1 MNRALLEKPFEPSQI
16 KQRQGN
22 FGHILDYVEGH
33 VVTSRLND
41 AFDGNWTFEIV
52 KYRIL
57 KDTDEVL
64 VLGKLTAEGAT
75 KMAFGS
81 KQIEKNKD
89 TKAIISIGDDLKAAS
104 TDALKK
110 AASLLGVGLYLY
122 SDQRPNEKPEEG
134 RPDTSNKGTST
145 GNEKNQPPGTG
156 EKNQPGPKNE
166 PGPGDGNG
174 GRLTNKQLAMIFAV
188 GKSKGLQSKEIKDK
202 ALDAFKKNLNFL
214 TKAEASTLINTLQ
227 SMAGQ

>member
-1 MNRALLEKPFEPSQI
+1 MNRQLLEKPFEPSQI

-57 KDTDEVL
+57 KDTDEAL
-64 VLGKLTAEGAT
+64 VLGKLIAEGVT

-81 KQIEKNKD
+81 KEIERSKD
-89 TKAIISIGDDLKAAS
+89 TKAIVSLGNDLKAAS

-122 SDQRPNEKPEEG
+122 SDQRPTGKTEESRPET
-134 RPDTSNKGTST
+134 PSKGTST
-145 GNEKNQPPGTG
+145 GNEKNQP
-156 EKNQPGPKNE
+156 GPKNE
-166 PGPGDGNG
+166 PATGDGNG
-174 GRLTNKQLAMIFAV
+174 NRLTNKQLGAIFSI
-188 GKSKGLQSKEIKDK
+188 GKSKGLQSSNIKDL
-202 ALDAFKKNLNFL
+202 ALKTFKKSLNHL
-214 TKAEASTLINTLQ
+214 NKEQADTYIKTLL
-227 SMAGQ
+227 SMQGQ

>member
-64 VLGKLTAEGAT
+64 VLAKLTAEGVT

-81 KQIEKNKD
+81 KEIERSKD
-89 TKAIISIGDDLKAAS
+89 TKAIISLGDDLKAAS

-122 SDQRPNEKPEEG
+122 SDQRPNGKTETG
-134 RPDTSNKGTST
+134 RPEIPNKGTST
-145 GNEKNQPPGTG
+145 GDEKS
-156 EKNQPGPKNE
+156 QPGPKNE
-166 PGPGDGNG
+166 PGPGGDNG

-188 GKSKGLQSKEIKDK
+188 GKSKGLQTKEIKDK
-202 ALDAFKKNLNFL
+202 ALATFSKNLNFL
-214 TKAEASTLINTLQ
+214 TKAEASTFINALQ
-227 SMAGQ
+227 SI

>member
-1 MNRALLEKPFEPSQI
+1 MNRALLEKPYEPNQI

-41 AFDGNWTFEIV
+41 AFDGNWSFEVV

-64 VLGKLTAEGAT
+64 VLGKLTAEGVT

-81 KQIEKNKD
+81 KEIARHEN
-89 TKAIISIGDDLKAAS
+89 TKAIISLGDDLKAAS

-110 AASLLGVGLYLY
+110 AASLFGVGLYLY
-122 SDQRPNEKPEEG
+122 SDQRPNGKTQEGHPET
-134 RPDTSNKGTST
+134 PNKGAST
-145 GNEKNQPPGTG
+145 GN

-166 PGPGDGNG
+166 PGTTGDNG

-188 GKSKGLQSKEIKDK
+188 GKSKGLQTKEIKDK
-202 ALDAFKKNLNFL
+202 ALDTFKKNLNFL
-214 TKAEASTLINTLQ
+214 TKAEASTFINALQ
-227 SMAGQ
+227 AM

>member
-1 MNRALLEKPFEPSQI
+1 MNRALLEKPFQPSQI

-41 AFDGNWTFEIV
+41 AFDGIWSFEVV

-64 VLGKLTAEGAT
+64 VLGKLVAEGVT

-81 KQIEKNKD
+81 KEIERRKD
-89 TKAIISIGDDLKAAS
+89 TKAIVSLGDDLKAAS

-122 SDQRPNEKPEEG
+122 SDQRPNGTPEGGHPEKQDKGKPTENEKP
-134 RPDTSNKGTST
+134 
-145 GNEKNQPPGTG
+145 
-156 EKNQPGPKNE
+156 QPGPKNE
-166 PGPGDGNG
+166 PGTTGDNG

-188 GKSKGLQSKEIKDK
+188 GKSKGLQAKDIKDK
-202 ALDAFKKNLNFL
+202 ALATFSKNLNFL
-214 TKAEASTLINTLQ
+214 TKAEASTFINALQ
-227 SMAGQ
+227 AM

>member
-16 KQRQGN
+16 KQRQGK

-33 VVTSRLND
+33 VVTSRLNE
-41 AFDGNWTFEIV
+41 AFESNWSFEIV
-52 KYRIL
+52 KYRII
-57 KDTDEVL
+57 KDPGEVL
-64 VLGKLTAEGAT
+64 VLGKLTAEGVT

-81 KQIEKNKD
+81 KEIERSKD
-89 TKAIISIGDDLKAAS
+89 TKAIISLGDDLKAAS

-122 SDQRPNEKPEEG
+122 SDQRPNGTPEAGHSETQDKGKPTE
-134 RPDTSNKGTST
+134 N
-145 GNEKNQPPGTG
+145 

-166 PGPGDGNG
+166 PAPSGDNG

-188 GKSKGLQSKEIKDK
+188 GKSKGLQAKDIKDK
-202 ALDAFKKNLNFL
+202 ALATFSKNLNFL
-214 TKAEASTLINTLQ
+214 TKAEASTFINALQ
-227 SMAGQ
+227 AI

>member
-41 AFDGNWTFEIV
+41 AFEGNWTFEIV

-64 VLGKLTAEGAT
+64 VLGKLIAENVT

-81 KQIEKNKD
+81 KEITRNKD
-89 TKAIISIGDDLKAAS
+89 TKTIISVGDDLKSAS

-122 SDQRPNEKPEEG
+122 AEFRSNGTEGKNPKDPDNGNPGGETKSQAAGGATQRPSGK
-134 RPDTSNKGTST
+134 T
-145 GNEKNQPPGTG
+145 
-156 EKNQPGPKNE
+156 
-166 PGPGDGNG
+166 DGNG
-174 GRLTNKQLAMIFAV
+174 TRLTNKQLGMIFAL
-188 GKSKGLQSKEIKDK
+188 GKSKGLQSKDIKDK
-202 ALDAFKKNLNFL
+202 ALDTFKKNLNFL
-214 TKAEASTLINTLQ
+214 TKEEASTLINALQ
-227 SMAGQ
+227 AM

>member
-22 FGHILDYVEGH
+22 FGLILDYVDGH

-41 AFDGNWTFEIV
+41 AFDGNWSFEIV

-57 KDTDEVL
+57 KETKEVI
-64 VLGKLTAEGAT
+64 VLGKLIAENVT

-81 KQIEKNKD
+81 KEMAMNKD
-89 TKAIISIGDDLKAAS
+89 TKAIVSLGDDLKSAS

-122 SDQRPNEKPEEG
+122 SELRPNGTGGSDSKDH
-134 RPDTSNKGTST
+134 PDGNT
-145 GNEKNQPPGTG
+145 GNDPKNQTG
-156 EKNQPGPKNE
+156 GQASSGKTD
-166 PGPGDGNG
+166 GDG

-188 GKSKGLQSKEIKDK
+188 GKSKGLQSKDIKDK
-202 ALDAFKKNLNFL
+202 ALVTFGKNLNFL
-214 TKAEASTLINTLQ
+214 TKTEASTLINALQ
-227 SMAGQ
+227 AM

>member
-57 KDTDEVL
+57 KDIDEVL
-64 VLGKLTAEGAT
+64 VLGKLTAEGVT

-81 KQIEKNKD
+81 KVIERSKD
-89 TKAIISIGDDLKAAS
+89 AKVIISLGDDLKAAS

-122 SDQRPNEKPEEG
+122 SDQRPNGKPEEG
-134 RPDTSNKGTST
+134 RPETSNKVTST
-145 GNEKNQPPGTG
+145 GND
-156 EKNQPGPKNE
+156 KNQPGPKNE
-166 PGPGDGNG
+166 PATGGDNG

-188 GKSKGLQSKEIKDK
+188 GKSKGLQTKEIKDK
-202 ALDAFKKNLNFL
+202 ALDTFKKNLNFL
-214 TKAEASTLINTLQ
+214 TKAEASTYINALQ
-227 SMAGQ
+227 SM

>member
-33 VVTSRLND
+33 VVTSRLNE

-64 VLGKLTAEGAT
+64 VLGKLTAEGIT

-81 KQIEKNKD
+81 KEIARSKE

-110 AASLLGVGLYLY
+110 AASLFGVGLYLY
-122 SDQRPNEKPEEG
+122 SDQRPNGKPEEG
-134 RPDTSNKGTST
+134 RPETLDKGAPT
-145 GNEKNQPPGTG
+145 GN

-166 PGPGDGNG
+166 PATGDGNG
-174 GRLTNKQLAMIFAV
+174 GRLTNKQLAMIFGV
-188 GKSKGLQSKEIKDK
+188 GKSKGLQTKDIKDK
-202 ALDAFKKNLNFL
+202 ALATFKKNLNFL
-214 TKAEASTLINTLQ
+214 TKEEASTFINALQ
-227 SMAGQ
+227 SM

>member
-16 KQRQGN
+16 KQRQGS

-41 AFDGNWTFEIV
+41 AFEGNWSFEIV

-57 KDTDEVL
+57 KETNEVI
-64 VLGKLTAEGAT
+64 VLGKLIAENVT

-81 KQIEKNKD
+81 KEMATNKD
-89 TKAIISIGDDLKAAS
+89 TKAIISLGDDLKAAS

-122 SDQRPNEKPEEG
+122 SESRPNGTEEKNPKD
-134 RPDTSNKGTST
+134 P
-145 GNEKNQPPGTG
+145 GNEIPVDETKNQTGSGTG
-156 EKNQPGPKNE
+156 QQPVKT
-166 PGPGDGNG
+166 DGNG
-174 GRLTNKQLAMIFAV
+174 TRLTNKQLAMIFAV
-188 GKSKGLQSKEIKDK
+188 GKSKGLQSKDIKDK
-202 ALDAFKKNLNFL
+202 ALATFNKNLNFL
-214 TKAEASTLINTLQ
+214 TKGEASTFINALQ
-227 SMAGQ
+227 AM

>member
-41 AFDGNWTFEIV
+41 AFEGNWSFEIV

-57 KDTDEVL
+57 KDTKEVI
-64 VLGKLTAEGAT
+64 VLGKLIAENVT

-81 KQIEKNKD
+81 KEMAINKD
-89 TKAIISIGDDLKAAS
+89 TKAIISLGDDLKSAS

-122 SDQRPNEKPEEG
+122 SEIRPNGTGGNDSKDQ
-134 RPDTSNKGTST
+134 PDGNI
-145 GNEKNQPPGTG
+145 GNESKDRGGGQTQG
-156 EKNQPGPKNE
+156 KSD
-166 PGPGDGNG
+166 GDG

-188 GKSKGLQSKEIKDK
+188 GKSKGLQSKDIKDK
-202 ALDAFKKNLNFL
+202 AVATFGKNLNFL
-214 TKAEASTLINTLQ
+214 TKAEASTFINALQ
-227 SMAGQ
+227 AM

>member
-1 MNRALLEKPFEPSQI
+1 MNRALLEKPFEPNQI

-41 AFDGNWTFEIV
+41 AFEGNWSFEIV

-57 KDTDEVL
+57 KETNEVI
-64 VLGKLTAEGAT
+64 VLGKLIAENVT

-81 KQIEKNKD
+81 KEMATNKD
-89 TKAIISIGDDLKAAS
+89 TKAIISLGDDLKAAS

-122 SDQRPNEKPEEG
+122 SEFR
-134 RPDTSNKGTST
+134 SN
-145 GNEKNQPPGTG
+145 GTG
-156 EKNQPGPKNE
+156 GNGSKDQP
-166 PGPGDGNG
+166 DGNPATESKDRTGGQTQGKSDGDG

-188 GKSKGLQSKEIKDK
+188 GKSKGLQTKEIKDK
-202 ALDAFKKNLNFL
+202 ALATFSKNLNFL
-214 TKAEASTLINTLQ
+214 TKAEASTYINALQ
-227 SMAGQ
+227 AM

>member
-1 MNRALLEKPFEPSQI
+1 MNRSLLEKPFEPNQI

-52 KYRIL
+52 KYRII
-57 KDTDEVL
+57 KDPGEVL
-64 VLGKLTAEGAT
+64 VLGKLTAEGVT

-81 KQIEKNKD
+81 KEIERSKD
-89 TKAIISIGDDLKAAS
+89 TKAIISLGDDLKAAS

-122 SDQRPNEKPEEG
+122 SDQRPNGKTEERRPETQ
-134 RPDTSNKGTST
+134 DKGTST
-145 GNEKNQPPGTG
+145 GNEKNQSGA
-156 EKNQPGPKNE
+156 KNE
-166 PGPGDGNG
+166 PGASGDNG

-188 GKSKGLQSKEIKDK
+188 GKSKGLQTKEIKDK
-202 ALDAFKKNLNFL
+202 ALATFSKNLNFL
-214 TKAEASTLINTLQ
+214 TKAEASTYINALQ
-227 SMAGQ
+227 AM

>member
-1 MNRALLEKPFEPSQI
+1 MNRSLLEKPFEPSQI

-41 AFDGNWTFEIV
+41 AFEGNWSFEIV

-57 KDTDEVL
+57 KETNEVI
-64 VLGKLTAEGAT
+64 VLGKLIAENVT

-81 KQIEKNKD
+81 KEMAMNKD
-89 TKAIISIGDDLKAAS
+89 TKAVTSLGDDLKAAS

-122 SDQRPNEKPEEG
+122 SEFR
-134 RPDTSNKGTST
+134 SN
-145 GNEKNQPPGTG
+145 GTG
-156 EKNQPGPKNE
+156 GNDSKDQP
-166 PGPGDGNG
+166 DGNPATESKDRPGGQAQGKSDGDG

-188 GKSKGLQSKEIKDK
+188 GKSKGLQTKEIKDK
-202 ALDAFKKNLNFL
+202 ALATFSKNLNFL
-214 TKAEASTLINTLQ
+214 TKAEASTLINALQ
-227 SMAGQ
+227 AM

>member
-16 KQRQGN
+16 KQRQGK

-33 VVTSRLND
+33 VVTSRLNE
-41 AFDGNWTFEIV
+41 AFDSNWSFEII
-52 KYRIL
+52 KYRII
-57 KDTDEVL
+57 KDPGEVL
-64 VLGKLTAEGAT
+64 VLGKLTAEGVT

-81 KQIEKNKD
+81 KEIERNKD
-89 TKAIISIGDDLKAAS
+89 TKAIISLGDDLKAAS

-122 SDQRPNEKPEEG
+122 SDQRPNGTPDSGHPEKQ
-134 RPDTSNKGTST
+134 DKGKPTE
-145 GNEKNQPPGTG
+145 N

-166 PGPGDGNG
+166 PGTTGDNG

-188 GKSKGLQSKEIKDK
+188 GKSKGLQAKEIKDK
-202 ALDAFKKNLNFL
+202 ALATFSKNLNFL
-214 TKAEASTLINTLQ
+214 TKAEASTFINALQ
-227 SMAGQ
+227 AM

>member
-33 VVTSRLND
+33 VVTSRLNE
-41 AFDGNWTFEIV
+41 AFEGNWTFEIV
-52 KYRIL
+52 KYRVL

-64 VLGKLTAEGAT
+64 VLGKLTAEGVT

-81 KQIEKNKD
+81 KEIERSKD
-89 TKAIISIGDDLKAAS
+89 TKAIISLGDALKAAS

-122 SDQRPNEKPEEG
+122 SDQRPNGKPEEG
-134 RPDTSNKGTST
+134 RPETPNKGALTC
-145 GNEKNQPPGTG
+145 N

-166 PGPGDGNG
+166 PATGDGNG
-174 GRLTNKQLAMIFAV
+174 GRLTNKQLAMIFGV
-188 GKSKGLQSKEIKDK
+188 GKSKGLQTKEIKDK
-202 ALDAFKKNLNFL
+202 ALATFSKNLSFL
-214 TKAEASTLINTLQ
+214 TKAEASTFINALQ
-227 SMAGQ
+227 SM

>member
-16 KQRQGN
+16 KQRQGK

-33 VVTSRLND
+33 VVTSRLNE
-41 AFDGNWTFEIV
+41 AFDGNWSFEVV

-64 VLGKLTAEGAT
+64 VLGKLTAEGVT

-81 KQIEKNKD
+81 KEIERSKD
-89 TKAIISIGDDLKAAS
+89 TKAIISLGDDLKAAS

-122 SDQRPNEKPEEG
+122 SDQRPNGKTEERRPET
-134 RPDTSNKGTST
+134 PDKGFPT
-145 GNEKNQPPGTG
+145 GNEKNQPGPTG
-156 EKNQPGPKNE
+156 
-166 PGPGDGNG
+166 DNG

-188 GKSKGLQSKEIKDK
+188 GKSKGLQTKDIKDK
-202 ALDAFKKNLNFL
+202 ALATFNKNLNFL
-214 TKAEASTLINTLQ
+214 TKAEASTFINALQ
-227 SMAGQ
+227 AM

>member
-33 VVTSRLND
+33 VVTSRLNE
-41 AFDGNWTFEIV
+41 AFEGNWTFEIV
-52 KYRIL
+52 KYRVL

-64 VLGKLTAEGAT
+64 VLGKLTAEGVT

-81 KQIEKNKD
+81 KEIERSKD
-89 TKAIISIGDDLKAAS
+89 TKAIISLGDDLKAAS

-122 SDQRPNEKPEEG
+122 SDQRPNGKPEEG
-134 RPDTSNKGTST
+134 RPETPNKGALTC
-145 GNEKNQPPGTG
+145 N

-166 PGPGDGNG
+166 PATGDGNG
-174 GRLTNKQLAMIFAV
+174 GRLTNKQLAMIFGV
-188 GKSKGLQSKEIKDK
+188 GKSKGLQTKEIKDK
-202 ALDAFKKNLNFL
+202 ALATFSKNLSFL
-214 TKAEASTLINTLQ
+214 TKAEASTFINALQ
-227 SMAGQ
+227 SM

>member
-41 AFDGNWTFEIV
+41 AFDGNWSFELV
-52 KYRIL
+52 KYRVL

-64 VLGKLTAEGAT
+64 VLGKLTAEGVT

-81 KQIEKNKD
+81 KQIERNKD
-89 TKAIISIGDDLKAAS
+89 TKAITSLGDDLKAAS

-122 SDQRPNEKPEEG
+122 SDQRPNGKAEEG
-134 RPDTSNKGTST
+134 HPETPNKGTST
-145 GNEKNQPPGTG
+145 EN

-166 PGPGDGNG
+166 PGTTGDNG
-174 GRLTNKQLAMIFAV
+174 GRLTNKQLAMIFGV
-188 GKSKGLQSKEIKDK
+188 GKSKGLQTKDIKDK
-202 ALDAFKKNLNFL
+202 ALATFKKNLNFL
-214 TKAEASTLINTLQ
+214 TKEEASTFINALQ
-227 SMAGQ
+227 SM

>member
-1 MNRALLEKPFEPSQI
+1 MNRALLEKTFEPSQI
-16 KQRQGN
+16 KQRQGK

-33 VVTSRLND
+33 VVTSRLNE
-41 AFDGNWTFEIV
+41 AFDGNWSFEVV

-64 VLGKLTAEGAT
+64 VLGKLTAEGVT

-81 KQIEKNKD
+81 KEIERNKD
-89 TKAIISIGDDLKAAS
+89 TKAIVSLGDDLKAAS

-122 SDQRPNEKPEEG
+122 SDQRPNGTPESGHPEKQDKGKPPE
-134 RPDTSNKGTST
+134 
-145 GNEKNQPPGTG
+145 G
-156 EKNQPGPKNE
+156 EKNQPGHKNE
-166 PGPGDGNG
+166 PETTGDNG

-188 GKSKGLQSKEIKDK
+188 GKSKGLQAKDIKDK
-202 ALDAFKKNLNFL
+202 ALATFSKNLNFL
-214 TKAEASTLINTLQ
+214 TKAEASTFINALQ
-227 SMAGQ
+227 AM

>member
-1 MNRALLEKPFEPSQI
+1 MNRTLLEKPFEPSQI

-33 VVTSRLND
+33 VVTSRLNE

-64 VLGKLTAEGAT
+64 VLGKLTAEGVT

-81 KQIEKNKD
+81 KEIERSKD
-89 TKAIISIGDDLKAAS
+89 SKTIISLGDDLKAAS

-122 SDQRPNEKPEEG
+122 SDQRPNGKPEESRG
-134 RPDTSNKGTST
+134 EPSHKEAPT
-145 GNEKNQPPGTG
+145 GNEKNQPM
-156 EKNQPGPKNE
+156 PKNE
-166 PGPGDGNG
+166 PSSSGDNG

-188 GKSKGLQSKEIKDK
+188 GKSKGLQTKDIKDK
-202 ALDAFKKNLNFL
+202 ALATFSKNLNFL
-214 TKAEASTLINTLQ
+214 TKAEASTYINALQ
-227 SMAGQ
+227 AM

>member
-41 AFDGNWTFEIV
+41 AFEGNWSFEIV

-57 KDTDEVL
+57 KDTKEVI
-64 VLGKLTAEGAT
+64 VLGKLIAENVT

-81 KQIEKNKD
+81 KEMAMNKD
-89 TKAIISIGDDLKAAS
+89 TKAIISLGDDLKAAS

-122 SDQRPNEKPEEG
+122 SEIRSNGTGGSDSKDQPEG
-134 RPDTSNKGTST
+134 NT
-145 GNEKNQPPGTG
+145 GNDPKNQTG
-156 EKNQPGPKNE
+156 GQTSGKTD
-166 PGPGDGNG
+166 GDG

-188 GKSKGLQSKEIKDK
+188 GKSKGLQSKDIKDK
-202 ALDAFKKNLNFL
+202 ALATFSKNLNFL
-214 TKAEASTLINTLQ
+214 TKAEASTLINALQ
-227 SMAGQ
+227 AM